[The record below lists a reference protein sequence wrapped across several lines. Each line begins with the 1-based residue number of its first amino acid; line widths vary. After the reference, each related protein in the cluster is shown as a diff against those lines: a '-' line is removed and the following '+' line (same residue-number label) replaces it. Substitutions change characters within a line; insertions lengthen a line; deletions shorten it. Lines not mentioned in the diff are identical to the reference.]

1 MPSVMINLTSMILLA
16 GDAASGGSFLD
27 TLPDPMKPTFF
38 EVGFVVALLVVLHFF
53 LKYVFFRPLG
63 KLMDDREAEIQ
74 AGAST
79 KLEAAK
85 TIEARQ
91 SDYAER
97 LKGLRARAFEH
108 RKALS
113 RAAAAEKAKLVDSA
127 RSDAV
132 SARKDATD
140 KLVAQRET
148 AKSELIAQVD
158 ALADSMARHLLKQA

>member
-1 MPSVMINLTSMILLA
+1 MPSLMINLTPMILLA
-16 GDAASGGSFLD
+16 GDAAGGGSFLD
-27 TLPDPMKPTFF
+27 SLPDPMKPTPL
-38 EVGFVVALLVVLHFF
+38 EVGFVIALLVILHFF
-53 LKYVFFRPLG
+53 LKYAFFRPLG

-91 SDYAER
+91 ADYAEK

-108 RKALS
+108 RKALAL
-113 RAAAAEKAKLVDSA
+113 AASSEKAKLVENA
-127 RSDAV
+127 RQNAV
-132 SARKDATD
+132 SVRKDAAD
-140 KLVAQRET
+140 KLNAQRET

-158 ALADSMARHLLKQA
+158 ALADSMAQHLLKQA